1 MENCKIRPLTR
12 QEQLEWLVPF
22 LEEQIKRLE
31 QDLYL
36 ARQELE
42 EEIKK
47 NDTKKLVL
55 TKKGECYGTK

>member
-1 MENCKIRPLTR
+1 MRESNIRPLTR

-22 LEEQIKRLE
+22 LEGQIKSLE

-42 EEIKK
+42 EEKKK
-47 NDTKKLVL
+47 NEGKKLVL
-55 TKKGECYGTK
+55 TKKEENYGRE

>member
-1 MENCKIRPLTR
+1 MENCKIRPFTR

-42 EEIKK
+42 KEIKK
-47 NDTKKLVL
+47 NDAKKLVL
-55 TKKGECYGTK
+55 TKKDECYGTK